1 MSTLLVAV
9 ADSVFPSLEPAQ
21 RVLAEVKADLRLAAE
36 PTPEAILAEARQA
49 DGLMVTYAKITAE
62 IIRQLERCQIIA
74 RMGIGIDN
82 IDIDAATQAGIVV
95 TYVPDYCVD
104 EVSDQAMALLLALA
118 RKVTYANQLVQSGR
132 WEMSAVVP
140 LNRLRG
146 RTLGLVGFGKIP
158 QMVAPKAQAFG
169 IHVITFDPYISD
181 DVTSAA
187 GVERVDFDRLLQT
200 SDYISI
206 HAPLTPNTHHL
217 FNADAFKQMK
227 PEALLINTARGP
239 LVDVDALAIALDEGR
254 LGGAALDVMPV
265 EPPPPDSPLLGR
277 DNVIL
282 TPHTAFYSEDSL
294 IDLQSKA
301 AQDVVHVLSGRKP
314 KYPVNPQILKSN

>member
-1 MSTLLVAV
+1 
-9 ADSVFPSLEPAQ
+9 
-21 RVLAEVKADLRLAAE
+21 
-36 PTPEAILAEARQA
+36 
-49 DGLMVTYAKITAE
+49 
-62 IIRQLERCQIIA
+62 
-74 RMGIGIDN
+74 
-82 IDIDAATQAGIVV
+82 
-95 TYVPDYCVD
+95 
-104 EVSDQAMALLLALA
+104 
-118 RKVTYANQLVQSGR
+118 
-132 WEMSAVVP
+132 
-140 LNRLRG
+140 
-146 RTLGLVGFGKIP
+146 
-158 QMVAPKAQAFG
+158 MVAPKAQAFG